1 MKNSTET
8 GKRNKILFI
17 MHMPPPVH
25 GASMM
30 GKYIHDSKLI
40 DQTFDCQYINL
51 TLAKDLSDIGKGGF
65 SKLWSFLRQMKY
77 IASAVHKEKP
87 RLCYVTPNTK
97 GGAFYKDFIV
107 VMLLK
112 AMGQNVIAHYH
123 NKGVVTR
130 QDRVVDDLLY
140 KHFFKNQKVILLA
153 NALYKDIEKYVARKD
168 VYICPNGI
176 PQNGSISELL
186 SKKQEAF
193 KILFLSNMMVEKG
206 VWDLLE
212 ACRILKEK
220 EKEFHCDFV
229 GKWNDIDSPT
239 FHKRI
244 QEYGLENYI
253 TAHGSKYGTE
263 KEKYLRKADLF
274 VFPTYYNNECFPL
287 VLLEAMEYSLPCI
300 STNEGGIT
308 DIIEESKTGYIVEK
322 QNPKI
327 LAQQIEY
334 LLDHPELR
342 KQMGQAGKNKF
353 QKEFTLEKF
362 EERMKAILEEAIYTK

>member
-1 MKNSTET
+1 MIQVVQHSP
-8 GKRNKILFI
+8 KILFI

-40 DQTFDCQYINL
+40 NQTFDCRYINL

-65 SKLWSFLRQMKY
+65 SKLWSFLRQMKH

-123 NKGVVTR
+123 NKGVATR
-130 QDRVVDDLLY
+130 QDRVLDNFLY

-153 NALYKDIEKYVARKD
+153 KALYKDIEKYVARKD

-176 PQNGSISELL
+176 PESYSIPKPL
-186 SKKQEAF
+186 SKRQESL
-193 KILFLSNMMVEKG
+193 KILFLSNMMAEKG

-212 ACRILKEK
+212 ACKILKEK
-220 EKEFHCDFV
+220 EKKFHCDFV
-229 GKWNDIDSPT
+229 GKWSDIDSLT
-239 FHKRI
+239 FHEKI
-244 QEYGLENYI
+244 QEDGLEDYV
-253 TAHGSKYGTE
+253 TAHGGKYGDDK
-263 KEKYLRKADLF
+263 KEYLQRSDLF
-274 VFPTYYNNECFPL
+274 VLPTYNECFPL
-287 VLLEAMEYSLPCI
+287 VLLEAMEYGLPCI

-308 DIIEESKTGYIVEK
+308 DIIEKGITGYIVEK
-322 QNPKI
+322 QNPQI
-327 LAQQIEY
+327 LAQQIEC

-362 EERMKAILEEAIYTK
+362 EERMKAILEEAI

>member
-1 MKNSTET
+1 
-8 GKRNKILFI
+8 

-30 GKYIHDSKLI
+30 GKYIHDSKQI
-40 DQTFDCQYINL
+40 GQTFDCRYINL

-65 SKLWSFLRQMKY
+65 SKLWNFLRQMKH
-77 IASAVHKEKP
+77 IASTVHKEKP
-87 RLCYVTPNTK
+87 QLCYVTPNAK
-97 GGAFYKDFIV
+97 GGAFYKDFVV

-123 NKGVVTR
+123 NKGVATR
-130 QDRVVDDLLY
+130 QDRVLDNFLY

-153 NALYKDIEKYVARKD
+153 KALYKDIEKYVAPKD

-176 PQNGSISELL
+176 PESYSLPKPL
-186 SKKQEAF
+186 SKKQESC

-206 VWDLLE
+206 IWDLLE

-229 GKWNDIDSPT
+229 GKWSDIDSPT

-244 QEYGLENYI
+244 QKYGLEDYV
-253 TAHGSKYGTE
+253 TTHGPQYGTE
-263 KEKYLRKADLF
+263 KEKYLREADLF

-308 DIIEESKTGYIVEK
+308 DIIEDSKTGYIVEK
-322 QNPKI
+322 QNPLI